1 MKTWIFLAVFILCIP
16 AQAFSREDYADYSG
30 YVDFGKLSDFKE
42 SEESVEIHIGK
53 PLLSLVAALNE
64 QADTA
69 LTELL
74 SKLVLI
80 RVEQFSIEPGQ
91 QGGVNA
97 IIERVTKKLL
107 EDRWDVLVRVKEPD
121 ERVEIFIKTD
131 GEKIAGFLLMSLEAS
146 REAAFINIVGDIDLN
161 LLGRLGAQFNI
172 PALEEMKSTTGE
184 KVDGNK

>member
-1 MKTWIFLAVFILCIP
+1 MKTWIFLVVFFLCIP
-16 AQAFSREDYADYSG
+16 AQVFSQEDYAAYSG
-30 YVDFGKLSDFKE
+30 YVDFGDLTDFKE
-42 SEESVEIHIGK
+42 AEESVEIHIGK
-53 PLLSLVAALNE
+53 PLLSLVASFNE

-69 LTELL
+69 LTELI

-91 QGGVNA
+91 QGDVSA
-97 IIERVTKKLL
+97 IIEKVTKKLF

-131 GEKIAGFLLMSLEAS
+131 GEKISGFLLMSLEAS
-146 REAAFINIVGDIDLN
+146 HEVAFINIVGDIDLN
-161 LLGRLGAQFNI
+161 LMGRLGAQFNI

-184 KVDGNK
+184 KADGDK